1 MTKTMF
7 YIPPKRSTLLAS
19 AAALLLAGCSLVPQ
33 YERPASN
40 LPQQFSTSA
49 SDSNSNSDLD
59 SEIAATPAWEEF
71 FTDPLL
77 QSLIRTALEGNHD
90 LRVASLRLEQAQAQ
104 FDIQRA
110 AQLPSLSG
118 QGNASRGH
126 NASGEISNAFSAGLV
141 VPAWELDF
149 FGRIRALKEQAL
161 AQYLATDEA
170 RQSYELALISS
181 VAQSWMTL
189 VAGQELLTLAEN
201 TLRSRQESLKL
212 MELRWESGLSSE
224 LDYRQAQSLT
234 EAAAAAL
241 AQQERLQSAG
251 RSALALLLGQ
261 SSLAPEVQ
269 DALTT
274 EASARLNAIAPL
286 PTLQAGVPSL
296 LMTRRPDIRQAEQQ
310 LIAANA
316 QIGVARAAFYPSIS
330 LTGQFGSVSAELSDL
345 FKSGSWGFSLGSV
358 LNLPIFTGGRNRANL
373 KIAET
378 EREIM
383 LTQYDKAIQAA
394 FKEVSDALQ
403 SHSSLAEQARALS
416 AQLEAERRRLEL
428 AELRY
433 SNGVA
438 SHLDVLDAQ
447 RSIFALEQAE
457 LQTRLAWRI
466 NDIALYKALGGGG
479 GWSGSS
485 SGSGSAEN

>member
-1 MTKTMF
+1 MLT
-7 YIPPKRSTLLAS
+7 
-19 AAALLLAGCSLVPQ
+19 GCSLVPQ
-33 YERPASN
+33 YERPASK
-40 LPQQFSTSA
+40 LPQQFEGSSA
-49 SDSNSNSDLD
+49 QAAASQ
-59 SEIAATPAWEEF
+59 IAAPTWEQF

-77 QSLIRTALEGNHD
+77 QSLIRTALAGNHD
-90 LRVASLRLEQAQAQ
+90 LRVASLRLSQAQAQ

-110 AQLPSLSG
+110 ALLPTLSG

-126 NASGEISNAFSAGLV
+126 NASGDIGNAFNAGVV

-170 RQSYELALISS
+170 RQSYELALVSS

-189 VAGQELLTLAEN
+189 IAAQEQLALTER
-201 TLRSRQESLKL
+201 TLQSRQASLQL
-212 MELRWESGLSSE
+212 MHLRWQSGLSSE
-224 LDYRQAQSLT
+224 LDYRQAQSQA
-234 EAAAAAL
+234 EAAGAAL
-241 AQQERLQSAG
+241 AEGQRLQSAA

-261 SSLAPEVQ
+261 NALPENAQQALADP
-269 DALTT
+269 
-274 EASARLNAIAPL
+274 ASARLEALAPL
-286 PTLQAGVPSL
+286 PVVAAGLPSEL
-296 LMTRRPDIRQAEQQ
+296 LTRRPDIRQAEQQ

-330 LTGQFGSVSAELSDL
+330 LTGQFGSVSTELSNL
-345 FKSGSWGFSLGSV
+345 FKSGSWGFNLGAA

-373 KIAET
+373 QVAQA

-383 LTQYDKAIQAA
+383 LTQYDKAIQSA

-403 SHSSLAEQARALS
+403 SHSRLAEQARAQA
-416 AQLEAERRRLEL
+416 AQLQAERRRLEL

-433 SNGVA
+433 QHGVA

-447 RSIFALEQAE
+447 RSLFALEQAE
-457 LQTRLAWRI
+457 LQTRLAEQLGR
-466 NDIALYKALGGGG
+466 IALFKAMG
-479 GWSGSS
+479 
-485 SGSGSAEN
+485 GSA